1 MLRELLAGI
10 VLAFL
15 AAGCSRPEPP
25 VLPRVARSILITDA
39 RSGAK
44 GELPLSEWN
53 PVLRAL
59 GDCRWESGWFSVF
72 EPELTIE
79 VQGSPGR
86 TVRVHLAGSEVNGGV
101 EHGYSRCRLS
111 EARAD
116 ELRRAC
122 LRALR

>member
-1 MLRELLAGI
+1 MLRELMAGI

-72 EPELTIE
+72 EPELTARTSAPRSFMRKTF
-79 VQGSPGR
+79 GAWRAMSSSPM
-86 TVRVHLAGSEVNGGV
+86 
-101 EHGYSRCRLS
+101 
-111 EARAD
+111 
-116 ELRRAC
+116 
-122 LRALR
+122 